1 MNKRRMI
8 GTVIVAM
15 GMAALPL
22 AASAAAVTTG
32 LVALTLQGVGTGAL
46 AAGDCTTPAIT
57 CSTPGT
63 CECLTG
69 TETLLG
75 NQGFARGSLNFA
87 LSVDPNAPVLPISNV
102 GSCLP
107 ATGAGTISNATGK
120 NTISINISGLACPI
134 LTENSAGTGQVETFN
149 GTYFVTGGTAPG
161 IQKPFTTGTGS
172 INGAV
177 NAGVVNGVVNVTLS
191 GNVQR

>member
-8 GTVIVAM
+8 GTVIGAMAM
-15 GMAALPL
+15 GMVALPL
-22 AASAAAVTTG
+22 AASAAASTTG

-46 AAGDCTTPAIT
+46 ALGDCASIT
-57 CSTPGT
+57 CKVAGT
-63 CECLTG
+63 CECLSG
-69 TETLLG
+69 NETLLG
-75 NQGFARGSLNFA
+75 NQGFARGSLNFS
-87 LSVDPNAPVLPISNV
+87 LSVDPTVPTLPISNV
-102 GSCLP
+102 GDCLP

-120 NTISINISGLACPI
+120 NTISINISGLACPVI
-134 LTENSAGTGQVETFN
+134 TLNSTATAPVETFN
-149 GTYFVTGGTAPG
+149 GTYFVTGGAAPG

-177 NAGVVNGVVNVTLS
+177 NGQVVNVTLS